1 MGSIFKKATGIVTD
15 NGNVYECYNLKE
27 NPFPLNPFLNQE
39 STDKRYNGDIYEASV
54 RDIEEMQVE
63 ESFLKVPQSNPS
75 HIRVGYILDTSYVG
89 RGNGKS
95 SFAINLIKRI
105 NNSYC
110 LDITNETN
118 KCFGLYL
125 TPDTSG
131 RTRSFSNLLD
141 IWAEAI
147 FNAKVIDYAL
157 ASLRVDAIVNIMPDK
172 LDESELENESALIE
186 SLNNLEWYNK
196 KNIYYDDIHAYL
208 VKNNDFY
215 NKISSSNP
223 LRKRYSNTYSKVN
236 FKIITSVNIQAYYQE
251 LKKDSEKIDFIFND
265 MVYLFLASGFNGAY
279 IIVDDFERIPD
290 FQSDRQKR
298 DFALEI
304 RRNFFD
310 GTSANARI
318 GFYNL
323 LLMLHAGVPRLI
335 EKAWSESG
343 MEQRSSISPS
353 SAVPHIIYFNKLDKN
368 RAILLI
374 KKYLT
379 EYRINKEDSIQPF
392 TESAIAKIGEEKE
405 YNAAQMLGLAYMLL
419 ENAAKNNIKTID
431 VAEVTHMLKKSEIE
445 VKTAENIIDENSSDL
460 LNKANQE

>member
-1 MGSIFKKATGIVTD
+1 MGSILKKATGIVID
-15 NGNVYECYNLKE
+15 DGNIYECYNLKE

-39 STDKRYNGDIYEASV
+39 SPDKRYNGDIYESSV
-54 RDIEEMQVE
+54 RDIEEKQVE
-63 ESFLKVPQSNPS
+63 ENFLKVPQSNPS
-75 HIRVGYILDTSYVG
+75 HMRVGYILDTSYVG

-105 NNSYC
+105 NHSYC
-110 LDITNETN
+110 LDITNGTN

-125 TPDTSG
+125 SPDTSG

-147 FNAKVIDYAL
+147 FNTKIIDYVL
-157 ASLRVDAIVNIMPDK
+157 ASLRVEAIVNIMPEK
-172 LDESELENESALIE
+172 LDKNELEDELTLIE
-186 SLNNLEWYNK
+186 SLNNVEWYNK
-196 KNIYYDDIHAYL
+196 KHIYYDDIHKYL
-208 VKNNDFY
+208 VKNNDYY
-215 NKISSSNP
+215 NKISTNNP
-223 LRKRYSNTYSKVN
+223 LRKRYLDSFSKTN
-236 FKIITSVNIQAYYQE
+236 FQIISSANIQTYYQE

-265 MVYLFLASGFNGAY
+265 MVYLFIASGFNGAY

-379 EYRINKEDSIQPF
+379 EYRIKQENSIQPF

-405 YNAAQMLGLAYMLL
+405 YNAAQMLSLAYMLL
-419 ENAAKNNIKTID
+419 ENAAKNKIKTID
-431 VAEVTHMLKKSEIE
+431 VSEVSHMLKKSEIE

-460 LNKANQE
+460 LHKANQE

>member
-1 MGSIFKKATGIVTD
+1 MVKGKVIFEDEEKVEIKYPCFELKDVVEYYFEICTPNNSI
-15 NGNVYECYNLKE
+15 
-27 NPFPLNPFLNQE
+27 NPFSLVALPNANTLV
-39 STDKRYNGDIYEASV
+39 SIYLS
-54 RDIEEMQVE
+54 
-63 ESFLKVPQSNPS
+63 
-75 HIRVGYILDTSYVG
+75 
-89 RGNGKS
+89 
-95 SFAINLIKRI
+95 
-105 NNSYC
+105 
-110 LDITNETN
+110 
-118 KCFGLYL
+118 
-125 TPDTSG
+125 
-131 RTRSFSNLLD
+131 
-141 IWAEAI
+141 
-147 FNAKVIDYAL
+147 
-157 ASLRVDAIVNIMPDK
+157 
-172 LDESELENESALIE
+172 
-186 SLNNLEWYNK
+186 
-196 KNIYYDDIHAYL
+196 
-208 VKNNDFY
+208 
-215 NKISSSNP
+215 
-223 LRKRYSNTYSKVN
+223 
-236 FKIITSVNIQAYYQE
+236 ITSVNIQAYYQE